1 MLLLIV
7 WIAVAVVVLVVLG
20 SIVFGLVGA
29 MKRLGREVA
38 ALDADLRPVLAQ
50 VQETAARI
58 SAANADQE
66 QSRA

>member
-1 MLLLIV
+1 MVLLVV

-20 SIVFGLVGA
+20 SAVFGLVGA

-50 VQETAARI
+50 VQATTARI
-58 SAANADQE
+58 SGANADRE
-66 QSRA
+66 RPRA